1 MLSVENISNILIS
14 NLSIIYLLILLGGFI
29 EGQMIAI
36 TTGVLAS
43 FGVLNIFVAFG
54 FLLLGCAL
62 KSITGYC
69 VGSHLNK
76 RFSKSRIF
84 RKTERNINNLFP
96 LFLKKPFVSMFLARF
111 LVLGL
116 YFLTEVYAGYKKM
129 DKKTFVRAEFLS
141 YLAWSI
147 PTLAMGYFFGYT
159 AVSISG
165 DIKKII
171 LILIVFVVAFIILRK
186 SITYFIRFITKR
198 KSNYE
203 II

>member
-1 MLSVENISNILIS
+1 MLSVQNISHILVNNS
-14 NLSIIYLLILLGGFI
+14 SIIYLLILLGGLI
-29 EGQMIAI
+29 EGEMVAI
-36 TTGVLAS
+36 TTGILSS
-43 FGVLNIFVAFG
+43 FGVLNIFIAFG
-54 FLLLGCAL
+54 FLFLGCVV

-76 RFSKSRIF
+76 RFSKSSIF
-84 RKTERNINNLFP
+84 NKTERNINNLFP

-129 DKKTFVRAEFLS
+129 DKKIFAKAEILS

-159 AVSISG
+159 AVSISS
-165 DIKKII
+165 DFNKII
-171 LILIVFVVAFIILRK
+171 LVLLAFAIVFVILRK
-186 SITYFIRFITKR
+186 VVIHFIKLITKR
-198 KSNYE
+198 KGLHEN
-203 II
+203 I